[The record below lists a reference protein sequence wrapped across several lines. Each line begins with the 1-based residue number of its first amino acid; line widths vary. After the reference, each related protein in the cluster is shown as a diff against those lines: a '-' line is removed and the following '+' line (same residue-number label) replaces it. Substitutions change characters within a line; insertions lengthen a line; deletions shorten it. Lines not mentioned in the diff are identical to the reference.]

1 VCSTSAAPS
10 LRQFVRAAIDSDAT
24 QGGELFAFSFL
35 SKLGRALSQGPFCS
49 GPEQLIPTRVVFLP
63 ERPHSPAP
71 RNADAVARGAPGSK
85 ASSRGSYQEKM
96 AVTGDGIVL
105 TYWHWLEYDSVALAA
120 LFGGIGPS

>member
-49 GPEQLIPTRVVFLP
+49 GPEQL
-63 ERPHSPAP
+63 RPHSPAP

-120 LFGGIGPS
+120 LFSGIGLVTLLVLSI